1 MKNLMSKK
9 NRVIAFLAS
18 TSLVTMTMVALPS
31 AARAADPSCTNLVVI
46 TQCVGATSDG
56 APYVVQVPAKFTGTL
71 FLFSHGY
78 RHFVDIPAGIP
89 VVGGYTVTNTP
100 QPAPGRTTAEITQV
114 ATSMLGKG
122 YAVAG
127 SGFAR
132 QGWNVDSGLKTNVEL
147 IAIIKK
153 QFPKV
158 TKVVAWGESLGGF
171 ITQALAEKYPTLVD
185 AAAPLCMA
193 AGSVEAALTMAGD
206 AVWGLKT
213 FFDPTIVGSN
223 YAAGAAGYAQAMGD
237 IVKVLTVAGTLQ
249 ALIAANPTTPAW
261 PATSTVPAS
270 LKAIPSRSALVLV
283 GVMSGVPTQSAHF
296 DNSTGPGD
304 PTSTAYVQYATA
316 ISPALGTLENIA
328 TAAILGIMATYD
340 VELQSGGTVFDNTKT
355 DYAARLGSDL
365 YTYGSEL
372 SGLDAA
378 SGMLAYL
385 SPLNPAAPRVAGNAK
400 AIEKMRALASHTGKI
415 NVPTITLGAVADNAT
430 PAGHDQWLGDRAA
443 EQLTAARAAA
453 KAAYLTSGS
462 YTKPVSKFM
471 SIWQK
476 PPTKYS
482 KYTATGSPDTTPA
495 GANGTGH
502 CNTTPAQNLAI
513 ADLAYEAAN
522 TGALVVGGKL
532 LTTLR
537 KAGGLTYDPGFR
549 AQLLKF
555 YNKG

>member
-1 MKNLMSKK
+1 MSKK
-9 NRVIAFLAS
+9 NKVIAFLAS

-193 AGSVEAALTMAGD
+193 AGSVEAELTMAGD

-365 YTYGSEL
+365 YTYGSAL

-532 LTTLR
+532 LTTIR

>member
-249 ALIAANPTTPAW
+249 ALIAANPTAPAW

-270 LKAIPSRSALVLV
+270 LKAIPSRSAIVLV

-340 VELQSGGTVFDNTKT
+340 VELQSGGAVFDNTKT

-365 YTYGSEL
+365 YTYGSAL

-532 LTTLR
+532 LTTIR

-555 YNKG
+555 YSQG

>member
-9 NRVIAFLAS
+9 NKVIAFLAS

-31 AARAADPSCTNLVVI
+31 AARAADPSCTDLVVI

-100 QPAPGRTTAEITQV
+100 QPAPGRTVAEITQV

-171 ITQALAEKYPTLVD
+171 ITQALAEKYPTLID

-206 AVWGLKT
+206 ALWGLKT

-249 ALIAANPTTPAW
+249 ALIAANPIAPAW

-283 GVMSGVPTQSAHF
+283 GVMSGVSTQSAHF

-304 PTSTAYVQYATA
+304 PTATAYVSYASA

-328 TAAILGIMATYD
+328 TAAILGVMATYD
-340 VELQSGGTVFDNTKT
+340 VELQSGGTLFDNTKT

-365 YTYGSEL
+365 YTYGSAL

-385 SPLNPAAPRVAGNAK
+385 SPLNPAAPRVVGNPA
-400 AIEKMRALASHTGKI
+400 AIAKMRALVSHTGKI
-415 NVPTITLGAVADNAT
+415 NVPTITLAAVADNAT
-430 PAGHDQWLGDRAA
+430 PAGHVQWLADRAA
-443 EQLTAARAAA
+443 EQLTASRTAA

-462 YTKPVSKFM
+462 YTKPASKFM

-476 PPTKYS
+476 TPAKYS

-513 ADLAYEAAN
+513 ADLAYAAAN
-522 TGALVVGGKL
+522 TGELVVGGKL

-537 KAGGLTYDPGFR
+537 KAGGLSYDSGFK
-549 AQLLKF
+549 APLLKF
-555 YNKG
+555 YNQG

>member
-249 ALIAANPTTPAW
+249 ALIAANPTAPAW

-270 LKAIPSRSALVLV
+270 LKEIPSRSALVLV

-365 YTYGSEL
+365 YTYGSAL

-532 LTTLR
+532 LTTIR

>member
-9 NRVIAFLAS
+9 NKVIAFLAS

-100 QPAPGRTTAEITQV
+100 QPAPGRTVAEITQV

-249 ALIAANPTTPAW
+249 ALIAANPTASAW

-365 YTYGSEL
+365 YTYGSAL

-532 LTTLR
+532 LTTIR

-555 YNKG
+555 YSQG

>member
-9 NRVIAFLAS
+9 NKVIAFLAS

-213 FFDPTIVGSN
+213 SFDPTIVGSN

-249 ALIAANPTTPAW
+249 ALIAANPTAPAW

-316 ISPALGTLENIA
+316 VSPALGTLENIA

-365 YTYGSEL
+365 YTYGSAL

-532 LTTLR
+532 LTTIR

>member
-9 NRVIAFLAS
+9 NKVIAFLAS

-249 ALIAANPTTPAW
+249 ALIAANPTAPAW

-365 YTYGSEL
+365 YTYGSAL

>member
-9 NRVIAFLAS
+9 NKVIAFLAS

-31 AARAADPSCTNLVVI
+31 AARAADPSCTDLVVI

-89 VVGGYTVTNTP
+89 IVGGYTVTNTP
-100 QPAPGRTTAEITQV
+100 QPAPGRTVAEITQV

-206 AVWGLKT
+206 ALWGLKT

-249 ALIAANPTTPAW
+249 ALISANPTAPAW

-304 PTSTAYVQYATA
+304 PTATAYVSYASA

-365 YTYGSEL
+365 YTYGSAL

-385 SPLNPAAPRVAGNAK
+385 SPLNPAAPRVVGNPA
-400 AIEKMRALASHTGKI
+400 AIAKMRALVSHTGKI

-443 EQLTAARAAA
+443 EQLTAARTAA

-476 PPTKYS
+476 PPAKYS
-482 KYTATGSPDTTPA
+482 KYTATGAPDTTPA

-513 ADLAYEAAN
+513 
-522 TGALVVGGKL
+522 
-532 LTTLR
+532 
-537 KAGGLTYDPGFR
+537 
-549 AQLLKF
+549 
-555 YNKG
+555 

>member
-9 NRVIAFLAS
+9 NKVIAFLAS

-365 YTYGSEL
+365 YTYGSAL

>member
-1 MKNLMSKK
+1 
-9 NRVIAFLAS
+9 
-18 TSLVTMTMVALPS
+18 MTMVALPS

-100 QPAPGRTTAEITQV
+100 QPAPGRTVAEITQV

-249 ALIAANPTTPAW
+249 ALIAANPTAPAW

-365 YTYGSEL
+365 YTYGSAL

-532 LTTLR
+532 LTTIR

-555 YNKG
+555 YSQG

>member
-365 YTYGSEL
+365 YTYGSAL

>member
-365 YTYGSEL
+365 YTYGSAL

-532 LTTLR
+532 LTTIR

>member
-9 NRVIAFLAS
+9 NKVIAFLAS

-100 QPAPGRTTAEITQV
+100 QPAPGRTVAEITQV

-249 ALIAANPTTPAW
+249 ALISANPTAPAW
-261 PATSTVPAS
+261 PATSKVPDS
-270 LKAIPSRSALVLV
+270 IKAIPSRSALVLV

-304 PTSTAYVQYATA
+304 PTSTAYVSYASA

-365 YTYGSEL
+365 YTYGSAL

-482 KYTATGSPDTTPA
+482 KYTATGAPDTTPA

-532 LTTLR
+532 LTTIR

-555 YNKG
+555 YSQG

>member
-89 VVGGYTVTNTP
+89 LVGGYTVTNTP
-100 QPAPGRTTAEITQV
+100 QPAPGRTVAEITQV
-114 ATSMLGKG
+114 ATSLLGQG

-249 ALIAANPTTPAW
+249 ALIAANPTAPEW

-365 YTYGSEL
+365 YTYGSAL

-400 AIEKMRALASHTGKI
+400 AIEKMHALASHTGKI

-482 KYTATGSPDTTPA
+482 KFTATGSPDTTPA

-532 LTTLR
+532 LTTIR

>member
-249 ALIAANPTTPAW
+249 ALIAANPTAPAW

-365 YTYGSEL
+365 YTYGSAL

-532 LTTLR
+532 LTTIR

>member
-9 NRVIAFLAS
+9 NKVIAFLAS

-89 VVGGYTVTNTP
+89 LVGGYTVTNTP
-100 QPAPGRTTAEITQV
+100 QPAPGRTVAEITQV

-206 AVWGLKT
+206 ALWGLKT

-237 IVKVLTVAGTLQ
+237 IVKVLTVLGTLQ
-249 ALIAANPTTPAW
+249 AAIAANPTAPAW

-304 PTSTAYVQYATA
+304 PTATAYVSYASA

-328 TAAILGIMATYD
+328 TSAISNFI
-340 VELQSGGTVFDNTKT
+340 SCFC
-355 DYAARLGSDL
+355 
-365 YTYGSEL
+365 L
-372 SGLDAA
+372 S
-378 SGMLAYL
+378 
-385 SPLNPAAPRVAGNAK
+385 V
-400 AIEKMRALASHTGKI
+400 
-415 NVPTITLGAVADNAT
+415 
-430 PAGHDQWLGDRAA
+430 
-443 EQLTAARAAA
+443 
-453 KAAYLTSGS
+453 
-462 YTKPVSKFM
+462 
-471 SIWQK
+471 
-476 PPTKYS
+476 
-482 KYTATGSPDTTPA
+482 
-495 GANGTGH
+495 
-502 CNTTPAQNLAI
+502 
-513 ADLAYEAAN
+513 
-522 TGALVVGGKL
+522 KL
-532 LTTLR
+532 LLM
-537 KAGGLTYDPGFR
+537 DSSIVSH
-549 AQLLKF
+549 
-555 YNKG
+555 

>member
-1 MKNLMSKK
+1 MKNLMSTK
-9 NRVIAFLAS
+9 NKVIAFLAS

-31 AARAADPSCTNLVVI
+31 AAHAADPSCTNLVVI

-78 RHFVDIPAGIP
+78 RHFVDIPVGIP
-89 VVGGYTVTNTP
+89 LVGGYVITNTP
-100 QPAPGRTTAEITQV
+100 QPAPGRTVAEITQV

-206 AVWGLKT
+206 ALWGLKT

-249 ALIAANPTTPAW
+249 AAISANPSAPAW

-304 PTSTAYVQYATA
+304 PTRLQ
-316 ISPALGTLENIA
+316 PLHRLMF
-328 TAAILGIMATYD
+328 LMQ
-340 VELQSGGTVFDNTKT
+340 LQSHQ
-355 DYAARLGSDL
+355 RL
-365 YTYGSEL
+365 EL
-372 SGLDAA
+372 
-378 SGMLAYL
+378 
-385 SPLNPAAPRVAGNAK
+385 
-400 AIEKMRALASHTGKI
+400 
-415 NVPTITLGAVADNAT
+415 
-430 PAGHDQWLGDRAA
+430 
-443 EQLTAARAAA
+443 
-453 KAAYLTSGS
+453 
-462 YTKPVSKFM
+462 
-471 SIWQK
+471 
-476 PPTKYS
+476 
-482 KYTATGSPDTTPA
+482 
-495 GANGTGH
+495 
-502 CNTTPAQNLAI
+502 
-513 ADLAYEAAN
+513 
-522 TGALVVGGKL
+522 
-532 LTTLR
+532 
-537 KAGGLTYDPGFR
+537 
-549 AQLLKF
+549 
-555 YNKG
+555 

>member
-9 NRVIAFLAS
+9 NKVIAFLAS

-100 QPAPGRTTAEITQV
+100 QPAPGRTVAEITQV

-132 QGWNVDSGLKTNVEL
+132 QGWNVDSGIKTNVEL
-147 IAIIKK
+147 IGIIKK
-153 QFPKV
+153 QFPKI

-171 ITQALAEKYPTLVD
+171 ITQALAEKYPTLVN

-193 AGSVEAALTMAGD
+193 AGTVEAELTMAGD
-206 AVWGLKT
+206 VVWGLKT
-213 FFDPTIVGSN
+213 FFDPTIVGGN
-223 YAAGAAGYAQAMGD
+223 YAAGQAGYAQAMGD
-237 IVKVLTVAGTLQ
+237 IVKALTVLGTLQ
-249 ALIAANPTTPAW
+249 AAIAANPTAPAW
-261 PATSTVPAS
+261 PATSKVPDT

-283 GVMSGVPTQSAHF
+283 GVMSGVATQSAHF
-296 DNSTGPGD
+296 DNATGPGD
-304 PTSTAYVQYATA
+304 PNASAYVSFAAA

-328 TAAILGIMATYD
+328 NAAILGIMATYD
-340 VELQSGGTVFDNTKT
+340 VELQAGGAIFDNTKT

-365 YTYGSEL
+365 YTYGSAL

-378 SGMLAYL
+378 NGLLAYL
-385 SPLNPAAPRVAGNAK
+385 SPLNPAAPRAK
-400 AIEKMRALASHTGKI
+400 GDAAAIAKMRALASHTGKI
-415 NVPTITLGAVADNAT
+415 NVPTIALGAVADPAT
-430 PAGHDQWLGDRAA
+430 PLGNVQWLADRAA
-443 EQLTAARAAA
+443 EQLTASRAKA
-453 KAAYLTSGS
+453 KAAYLAGGS
-462 YTKPVSKFM
+462 YVKPASNFM
-471 SIWQK
+471 AVFQK
-476 PPTKYS
+476 TPA
-482 KYTATGSPDTTPA
+482 KYTKFTALGAPDASTPA
-495 GANGTGH
+495 ANGTTH
-502 CNTTPAQNLAI
+502 CNTTPAQDLAI
-513 ADLAYEAAN
+513 ADLAYAAAN
-522 TGALVVGGKL
+522 TGQLVTGGKL
-532 LTTLR
+532 LTMLR

-549 AQLLKF
+549 APLLKF
-555 YNKG
+555 YNEG

>member
-249 ALIAANPTTPAW
+249 ALIAANPTAPAW

-365 YTYGSEL
+365 YTYGSAL

-482 KYTATGSPDTTPA
+482 KFTATGSPDTTPA

-532 LTTLR
+532 LTTIR

-555 YNKG
+555 YSQG

>member
-9 NRVIAFLAS
+9 NKVIAFLAS

-89 VVGGYTVTNTP
+89 LVGGYTVTNTP

-171 ITQALAEKYPTLVD
+171 ITQALAEKYPSLVD

-193 AGSVEAALTMAGD
+193 AGSVEAELTMAGD
-206 AVWGLKT
+206 AIWGLKT

-237 IVKVLTVAGTLQ
+237 IVKVLTVLGTLQ
-249 ALIAANPTTPAW
+249 AAIAANPTAPAW

-283 GVMSGVPTQSAHF
+283 GVMSGIPTQSSHF

-304 PTSTAYVQYATA
+304 PTATAAVSFATA

-328 TAAILGIMATYD
+328 TSAILGIMATYD
-340 VELQSGGTVFDNTKT
+340 VELQSGGAVFDNTKT

-365 YTYGSEL
+365 YTYGSAL

-378 SGMLAYL
+378 SGLLAYL

-400 AIEKMRALASHTGKI
+400 AIEKLRALVSHTGKI
-415 NVPTITLGAVADNAT
+415 NVPTIALGAVADPAT
-430 PAGHDQWLGDRAA
+430 PLGNVQWLADRAA
-443 EQLTAARAAA
+443 EQLTASRAAA
-453 KAAYLTSGS
+453 KAAYLAGGA
-462 YTKPVSKFM
+462 YVKPASKFM
-471 SIWQK
+471 AILQK
-476 PPTKYS
+476 TPAKYS
-482 KYTATGSPDTTPA
+482 KYTATGSPDTAPA
-495 GANGTGH
+495 AANGTTH

-513 ADLAYEAAN
+513 ADLAYAAAN
-522 TGALVVGGKL
+522 TGELVVGGKL

-537 KAGGLTYDPGFR
+537 KAGGLSYDAGFR
-549 AQLLKF
+549 APLLKF
-555 YNKG
+555 YNQG

>member
-365 YTYGSEL
+365 YTYGSAL

-482 KYTATGSPDTTPA
+482 KYTATGAPDTTPA

-555 YNKG
+555 YSQG

>member
-249 ALIAANPTTPAW
+249 ALIAANPTAPAW

-365 YTYGSEL
+365 YTYGSAL

-378 SGMLAYL
+378 SGLLAYL

-482 KYTATGSPDTTPA
+482 KFTATGSPDTTPA

-532 LTTLR
+532 LTTIR

>member
-249 ALIAANPTTPAW
+249 ALIAANPTAPAW

-340 VELQSGGTVFDNTKT
+340 VELQSGGAVFDNTKT

-365 YTYGSEL
+365 YTYGSAL

-378 SGMLAYL
+378 SGLLAYL

-482 KYTATGSPDTTPA
+482 KFTATGSPDTTPA

-532 LTTLR
+532 LTTIR

>member
-100 QPAPGRTTAEITQV
+100 QPAPGRTVAEITQV

-365 YTYGSEL
+365 YTYGSAL

-532 LTTLR
+532 LTTIR